1 MQILLDSIIYLLAVM
16 GIIFTTIS
24 FFEVFVQK
32 RIINNSYRIFINNN
46 ENNKNIEVIICI
58 KNLDEEEENE
68 LIEKII
74 KSKNIN
80 IEEIANSVIIQKN

>member
-24 FFEVFVQK
+24 FFEAFVQK

>member
-68 LIEKII
+68 LIEKIV

>member
-58 KNLDEEEENE
+58 KNLNEEEENE